1 MCQPM
6 QFDNV
11 QLSVGAALER
21 QLSQTEY
28 LRQTKTKTKERMF
41 LKMYQFELWEEFK
54 LYQCLLY
61 YRLGAGEDRR
71 INQLPP

>member
-54 LYQCLLY
+54 LLQYLLY
-61 YRLGAGEDRR
+61 
-71 INQLPP
+71 